1 MSKHFLAAL
10 GAIIIAPGAVADPT
24 IGNPNP
30 WAALIDANDVFEG
43 FETFTPHTSLAG
55 DPSGAPGPLF
65 PCQDGFV
72 SVNGQS
78 SPMGGVWSSS
88 YCYVGVVD
96 NAVAQ
101 TGPNWNPAGTGYDR
115 QGVAGGPDP
124 SGARGQLLAL
134 PRGTIEPQPLL
145 ESNVFIARLGHARIA
160 PAGARPITILMDVY
174 LDNLDTFVWIRPV
187 GLLDGFIVTNIFLG
201 GLEECLFLPC
211 DVPQI
216 ADRVIVLG
224 TDPSDPG
231 SGAFFETVG
240 DHRIREREWFQ
251 VAIRMTTDSLSMWVR
266 DSTTIGVN
274 GFEQDS
280 IYDAFPGDPSRGAFA
295 GEFLATD
302 WLQVYPGVDD
312 DPATTRVEGQG
323 ASMTKNFED
332 PLDTEPALQI
342 TDITGSPAGPALFA
356 SSVDTLQIIQG
367 GDPNPASEP
376 LFQPHDWYLDNYTVF
391 APSCVGDANAD
402 GVVDGAD
409 LGMLLGAWGGL
420 APNLDLNF
428 DGAIDGADLG
438 LLLGVWGA
446 CP

>member
-1 MSKHFLAAL
+1 MLKHLLTVL
-10 GAIIIAPGAVADPT
+10 GATVIAPCVIADPT

-43 FETFTPHTSLAG
+43 FETFTPHASIAG
-55 DPSGAPGPLF
+55 DYSGNPPLDF
-65 PCQDGFV
+65 PCHDGFV

-78 SPMGGVWSSS
+78 SPMGGLWTSSL
-88 YCYVGVVD
+88 CYVGVVD

-124 SGARGQLLAL
+124 GAAQGQFLAM
-134 PRGTIEPQPLL
+134 PRGTIDPQPII
-145 ESNVFIARLGHARIA
+145 EGSVFSATLAHTRMEPVGD
-160 PAGARPITILMDVY
+160 RPITILMDVY
-174 LDNLDTFVWIRPV
+174 LDDLRTFAWIRPRSQQE
-187 GLLDGFIVTNIFLG
+187 GIVTDIFLG
-201 GLEECLFLPC
+201 GFEPCIFLPC
-211 DVPQI
+211 DVPLI

-224 TDPSDPG
+224 TDPSNPG

-251 VAIRMTTDSLSMWVR
+251 LAIRMTTDSLSMWVR

-280 IYDAFPGDPSRGAFA
+280 IYDAYPGDPARGAFA
-295 GEFLATD
+295 GEILATD

-312 DPATTRVEGQG
+312 DPATTLVEGQG
-323 ASMTKNFED
+323 TSMSLSFED
-332 PLDTEPALQI
+332 PPNSEAALQI
-342 TDITGSPAGPALFA
+342 TDVTGSPAGPALYA
-356 SSVDTLQIIQG
+356 SGVDTLQLIQG
-367 GDPNPASEP
+367 TDPNPNSEP
-376 LFQPHDWYLDNYTVF
+376 LFQPHDWYVDNYTVF

-409 LGMLLGAWGGL
+409 LGMLLGAWGGA
-420 APNLDLNF
+420 APGLDLNF
-428 DGAIDGADLG
+428 DGVVDGADLG
-438 LLLGVWGA
+438 LLLGAWGA